1 MQLLT
6 YTIRTFVKLQKSTR
20 SIIHVQNLAQVV
32 TEELMTLQTLNKRP
46 DSDLSDLKERI
57 IAGPSQILN
66 EKNVSIRPVTDAEM
80 LKQQSR
86 NLSNW
91 TKDDGTFTGVA
102 EAAAIFYLLWG
113 VNFCNPV

>member
-46 DSDLSDLKERI
+46 DSDLSDMKERI
-57 IAGPSQILN
+57 ITGPSQILN
-66 EKNVSIRPVTDAEM
+66 EKYVSIRPVRDAEM

-86 NLSNW
+86 NLSN
-91 TKDDGTFTGVA
+91 DGTFTGVA